1 LLTGVFPPTAG
12 DVFLGDEKVSG
23 MAQHER
29 VKRGMTRTFQINT
42 LFPGLTVLE
51 SVTLACCERAGAG
64 SVWWRTAATAT
75 TQIDEA
81 REILARLRLEGD
93 AGIETRNLPYG
104 KQRLLE
110 IALALAT
117 RPKVLLLDEPA
128 AGIPAAESAEL
139 FAVIAALPRDVSI
152 IFIEHDMN
160 LVFKFAEK
168 ITVLVGGAV
177 LVEGAPDEI
186 ARDKRVREVYL
197 GEALHA

>member
-1 LLTGVFPPTAG
+1 MP
-12 DVFLGDEKVSG
+12 
-23 MAQHER
+23 Q
-29 VKRGMTRTFQINT
+29 
-42 LFPGLTVLE
+42 
-51 SVTLACCERAGAG
+51 
-64 SVWWRTAATAT
+64 T

-197 GEALHA
+197 GEAVHG